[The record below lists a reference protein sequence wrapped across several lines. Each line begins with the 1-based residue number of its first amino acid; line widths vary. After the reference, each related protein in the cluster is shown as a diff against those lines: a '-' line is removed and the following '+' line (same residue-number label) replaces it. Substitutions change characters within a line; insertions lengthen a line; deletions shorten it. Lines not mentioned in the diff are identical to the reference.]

1 MRLEESQI
9 QSIVKQLNIE
19 EIKRE
24 IEFKKNSD
32 KKYPSYIHG
41 VIDTLKALGYDED
54 CFRIRSMLEYSSF
67 TRSNHEI

>member
-24 IEFKKNSD
+24 IEFKKNSN

-54 CFRIRSMLEYSSF
+54 CFRIKNMLEYSSF
-67 TRSNHEI
+67 TRSNHEV